1 MNAPVA
7 RTPAPGVPTVLVF
20 PVNLDA
26 SAAWIAVA
34 RSLGQRVLG
43 ASSEPTEDGLF
54 GVEAVLPLPYITD
67 PAFVTAL
74 RCLVAAH
81 GVTDVFSAH
90 QGVWA
95 YLDHLLA
102 KDWGTGQP
110 LRLCTPSPHETE
122 RAAFARSRQWAE
134 AAIEDPSPWQLPD
147 APAPAAALTV
157 HEAAGLH
164 RQFVRTPGQC
174 DETKLLAL
182 CALAR
187 IAPPGDVVEIGCLY
201 GRSAL
206 ALGSLAHRYA
216 LGSTI
221 CVDAWGFAQA
231 RDQGDAAAILNG
243 NDVVVDFA
251 QIFDNFLAA
260 ASQIPGMGCIRLP
273 SQAAISVYRQAA
285 ASGSLDSGPLRP
297 VAVRGTIAVLHID
310 GNHAH
315 AEVVADIAT
324 WLPWVRPGGWLLLD
338 DYVWAFGDGPC
349 RAGDALL
356 VGGGFDCAFVTA
368 GTLFL
373 RKCVA

>member
-67 PAFVTAL
+67 PAFVPAL

-187 IAPPGDVVEIGCLY
+187 IAPPVTSW
-201 GRSAL
+201 RSAVCMEDQRWRLVAWHTATRL
-206 ALGSLAHRYA
+206 ALPSAWMPGA
-216 LGSTI
+216 L
-221 CVDAWGFAQA
+221 
-231 RDQGDAAAILNG
+231 R
-243 NDVVVDFA
+243 
-251 QIFDNFLAA
+251 
-260 ASQIPGMGCIRLP
+260 R
-273 SQAAISVYRQAA
+273 
-285 ASGSLDSGPLRP
+285 
-297 VAVRGTIAVLHID
+297 
-310 GNHAH
+310 HATR
-315 AEVVADIAT
+315 AT
-324 WLPWVRPGGWLLLD
+324 PPRS
-338 DYVWAFGDGPC
+338 
-349 RAGDALL
+349 
-356 VGGGFDCAFVTA
+356 
-368 GTLFL
+368 
-373 RKCVA
+373 

>member
-1 MNAPVA
+1 M
-7 RTPAPGVPTVLVF
+7 RR
-20 PVNLDA
+20 DE
-26 SAAWIAVA
+26 AAC
-34 RSLGQRVLG
+34 
-43 ASSEPTEDGLF
+43 
-54 GVEAVLPLPYITD
+54 
-67 PAFVTAL
+67 AL
-74 RCLVAAH
+74 R
-81 GVTDVFSAH
+81 
-90 QGVWA
+90 
-95 YLDHLLA
+95 
-102 KDWGTGQP
+102 
-110 LRLCTPSPHETE
+110 
-122 RAAFARSRQWAE
+122 
-134 AAIEDPSPWQLPD
+134 
-147 APAPAAALTV
+147 
-157 HEAAGLH
+157 AGA
-164 RQFVRTPGQC
+164 
-174 DETKLLAL
+174 D
-182 CALAR
+182 CA
-187 IAPPGDVVEIGCLY
+187 PGDVVEIGCLY